1 MKARINKNRA
11 EVEVGC
17 KYAVNCFE
25 CPFNDCILPMEET
38 TKTEEYYL
46 KDRELLLGRVKYVK
60 QLRDSGLS
68 IRKIAQTLGCAEKT
82 IKKDLIMAK
91 TLLKEDKDA
100 EQD

>member
-17 KYAVNCFE
+17 KYAENCFE
-25 CPFNDCILPMEET
+25 CPFSDCILPMDET

-60 QLRDSGLS
+60 QLRNFGLS

-82 IKKDLIMAK
+82 VKKDLIMAN
-91 TLLKEDKDA
+91 TLLKEGKDA
-100 EQD
+100 KQD